1 MMGIKERVFL
11 CSLSRQYR
19 KADRWKTVIAVAAI
33 ILTTLMFAS
42 VVTIYQGMQE
52 AVHEQMLDP

>member
-33 ILTTLMFAS
+33 ICFCSDDLSGNAGS
-42 VVTIYQGMQE
+42 S
-52 AVHEQMLDP
+52 A